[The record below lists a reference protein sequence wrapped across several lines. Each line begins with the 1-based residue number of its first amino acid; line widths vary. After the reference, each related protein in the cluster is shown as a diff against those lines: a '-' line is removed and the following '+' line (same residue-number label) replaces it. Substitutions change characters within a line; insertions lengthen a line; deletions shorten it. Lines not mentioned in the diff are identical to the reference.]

1 MLPFG
6 DRIGRK
12 ATGGLYGYLVLKE
25 WQKGRHLPFAAIVN
39 NEKERGKNGKT
50 SEWTNC
56 YITMNGKEKATVP

>member
-39 NEKERGKNGKT
+39 NEKERRKKWEDLGMDKLLHYH
-50 SEWTNC
+50 EW
-56 YITMNGKEKATVP
+56 